1 MKRQNPGLA
10 ILLPLALLFLV
21 GFTFR
26 AESPPAGGYF
36 MTVAEEDIPE
46 SVPTEAKRNLVG
58 KWEMTLSTDKK
69 YQISK
74 DGNVL
79 VKGSFDL
86 SGGQITVTDEEG
98 VLACTGQ
105 PSMETGTYNW
115 TYEEGKLSFKIV
127 DDKCEGRRLV
137 LSLRSWQKED

>member
-1 MKRQNPGLA
+1 MKIQT
-10 ILLPLALLFLV
+10 LLPLALLFLV
-21 GFTFR
+21 GFTVNPD
-26 AESPPAGGYF
+26 PPPGSYT
-36 MTVAEEDIPE
+36 MSVAEEDIPE
-46 SVPTEAKRNLVG
+46 NVPAEARGNFVG
-58 KWEMTLSTDKK
+58 KWQMNLSPDKK

-79 VKGSFDL
+79 VKGSFNL

-127 DDKCEGRRLV
+127 DDKCEGRRFV